1 MKHGIAVGLVLAGL
15 APVVLAAGPRPA
27 SAQDA
32 TQCNQFQTLSQ
43 QTQIK
48 ANAVSAAMKA
58 KGDRVE
64 ICKLMNVFVASEGM
78 TIKFLVDNKTWCGV
92 PDLMISTATTNHQKS
107 LKMRDAICSDDAP
120 HPKAPSLSDAIKT
133 PPLDSAANTK
143 TGSFGTFDSLTGN
156 PLGK

>member
-1 MKHGIAVGLVLAGL
+1 MKHGIAVGLVLAAL
-15 APVVLAAGPRPA
+15 TPVVLAAGLRAA

-32 TQCNQFQTLSQ
+32 SQCNQFQTLSQ

-58 KGDRVE
+58 KGDRAE
-64 ICKLMNVFVASEGM
+64 ICKLMSAFVVSEAA
-78 TIKFLVDNKTWCGV
+78 TVKFLVDNKTWCGV
-92 PDLMISTATTNHQKS
+92 PDQMIGVASTNHQKS
-107 LKMRDAICSDDAP
+107 LKMRDAVCSDDAP

-133 PPLDSAANTK
+133 PPPDTAANTK